1 MTNIMTSY
9 KIGNGGIMVRPI
21 SSVCKEREKSRVR
34 EGEKEGEGRVRGRG
48 KGKGERKGGKE
59 GEPIPFNGLTDT
71 HKADMLL
78 GTKVVT

>member
-1 MTNIMTSY
+1 MGVSWLDQFHLSARRGRNR
-9 KIGNGGIMVRPI
+9 GVR
-21 SSVCKEREKSRVR
+21 EGVR
-34 EGEKEGEGRVRGRG
+34 EGERRVRGRG

-78 GTKVVT
+78 GTEVVT